1 MLSPFLNARL
11 QFSVHE
17 SVLEKPWILV
27 KMNIPASAL
36 RLLLGRESAP
46 AISREPEKPWLQ
58 LHFILV
64 IILRSAIL
72 AASSAILILH

>member
-36 RLLLGRESAP
+36 RLLLGREKCPCYFKGTRETLAP
-46 AISREPEKPWLQ
+46 TPFYSGDYFKVGNISR
-58 LHFILV
+58 
-64 IILRSAIL
+64 
-72 AASSAILILH
+72 